1 MRRSVMTLS
10 LCLSTLVLMA
20 GKCDGDDVVTT
31 SKDQP
36 DAPAD
41 PNSVTED
48 AAAALGV
55 EPGGASTDPSAAS
68 VDEAVGAPDETGGA
82 DAGTDEL
89 GTDPGAGATTG
100 KSAGKTPTDA
110 APSGGDGDIFTDPLT
125 GDAPGTGP
133 IDDLGDTPIED
144 SFLDDPSFE
153 PEPPPVDEP

>member
-36 DAPAD
+36 NAPAD

-55 EPGGASTDPSAAS
+55 EPSGEPSAAS
-68 VDEAVGAPDETGGA
+68 VDEAVGAPDESAGA
-82 DAGTDEL
+82 DPGTDEL
-89 GTDPGAGATTG
+89 GADPGAGATAG
-100 KSAGKTPTDA
+100 KSADKAPADA
-110 APSGGDGDIFTDPLT
+110 AAAGGDGDIFTDPLT

-153 PEPPPVDEP
+153 PEAPPVDEP